1 MKRKLAIFGLCF
13 AGAELFAANMPPL
26 VLVPAAALL
35 LLLLFLS
42 IARRSRALPLVLGA
56 VAGLCW
62 FCAFSF
68 AVFRPVRALAGQ
80 TVTCMVT
87 VETDA
92 TAAYQNGQLRG
103 TLTVTGI
110 NGKSCH
116 FKMRSNGFPA
126 QEPGETFTADFTMTD
141 LPKDAY
147 RASRLS
153 RGILLQGE
161 YTGGYKTGA
170 DSCAPR
176 FALYRLRKNAS
187 ALLRRWLPRDLGGLE
202 AAMLLGDKAALP
214 DTVQDTFRAAGI
226 SHLLA
231 VSGLHLALLCG
242 LFSFGRRRR
251 FYRPLI
257 LVRAAVAVFYMLLT
271 GLPIS
276 VLRAGIVFLL
286 VLLGDWFYQ
295 PIDLLTLTGAA
306 AVLLGLQNPYAPCDI
321 GFQLSFCAVLGVQ
334 ASVALTRWEEAH
346 IPGQDAEGWQAQLR
360 RAGLTVLS
368 TVQTAAL
375 ASLATLPV
383 LVAQGLTTSGVGVL
397 ANLLT
402 VWMLQPALVLGLV
415 VLALQIVAI
424 PLAIAA
430 PLAHMASFLL
440 AVWLRIFYTLASLCA
455 ALPLARLYLPR
466 EYTLLVLVLL
476 GILALV
482 YYAARRAGSAG
493 SCRRGWFAR
502 QWPLCWVCRCRKA
515 LLPWRL

>member
-42 IARRSRALPLVLGA
+42 IVRRSRAFPLVLGA
-56 VAGLCW
+56 AAGFCW

-68 AVFRPVRALAGQ
+68 AVFRPMRALAGQ

-87 VETDA
+87 VEMDA

-126 QEPGETFTADFTMTD
+126 QEPGETFTADFTMTG

-214 DTVQDTFRAAGI
+214 DTVRDTFRAAGI

-276 VLRAGIVFLL
+276 VLRAGIGSTSPLTCSPSRVRRPFC
-286 VLLGDWFYQ
+286 WACK
-295 PIDLLTLTGAA
+295 TLTRPATSA
-306 AVLLGLQNPYAPCDI
+306 FSSLFAPCW
-321 GFQLSFCAVLGVQ
+321 A
-334 ASVALTRWEEAH
+334 
-346 IPGQDAEGWQAQLR
+346 
-360 RAGLTVLS
+360 
-368 TVQTAAL
+368 
-375 ASLATLPV
+375 
-383 LVAQGLTTSGVGVL
+383 
-397 ANLLT
+397 
-402 VWMLQPALVLGLV
+402 
-415 VLALQIVAI
+415 
-424 PLAIAA
+424 
-430 PLAHMASFLL
+430 
-440 AVWLRIFYTLASLCA
+440 
-455 ALPLARLYLPR
+455 
-466 EYTLLVLVLL
+466 
-476 GILALV
+476 
-482 YYAARRAGSAG
+482 
-493 SCRRGWFAR
+493 CRH
-502 QWPLCWVCRCRKA
+502 
-515 LLPWRL
+515 PWRLPVGKKHISPARMPRAGRPNCAAPGWPCFPLCRRRRWHRWRPCRCWSPKA

>member
-187 ALLRRWLPRDLGGLE
+187 ALLRRWLPRDLGSLE

-231 VSGLHLALLCG
+231 VSACIWRCCAGCSLL
-242 LFSFGRRRR
+242 
-251 FYRPLI
+251 
-257 LVRAAVAVFYMLLT
+257 AVAVGF
-271 GLPIS
+271 
-276 VLRAGIVFLL
+276 
-286 VLLGDWFYQ
+286 
-295 PIDLLTLTGAA
+295 
-306 AVLLGLQNPYAPCDI
+306 I
-321 GFQLSFCAVLGVQ
+321 G
-334 ASVALTRWEEAH
+334 R
-346 IPGQDAEGWQAQLR
+346 
-360 RAGLTVLS
+360 
-368 TVQTAAL
+368 
-375 ASLATLPV
+375 
-383 LVAQGLTTSGVGVL
+383 
-397 ANLLT
+397 
-402 VWMLQPALVLGLV
+402 
-415 VLALQIVAI
+415 
-424 PLAIAA
+424 
-430 PLAHMASFLL
+430 
-440 AVWLRIFYTLASLCA
+440 
-455 ALPLARLYLPR
+455 
-466 EYTLLVLVLL
+466 
-476 GILALV
+476 
-482 YYAARRAGSAG
+482 
-493 SCRRGWFAR
+493 
-502 QWPLCWVCRCRKA
+502 
-515 LLPWRL
+515 

>member
-42 IARRSRALPLVLGA
+42 IARRRALPLVLGA

-116 FKMRSNGFPA
+116 FKMCSNGFPA

-214 DTVQDTFRAAGI
+214 DTVQDTFRARASRTCWPYRACIWRCCAGC
-226 SHLLA
+226 SLLA
-231 VSGLHLALLCG
+231 VAVG
-242 LFSFGRRRR
+242 FIGR
-251 FYRPLI
+251 
-257 LVRAAVAVFYMLLT
+257 
-271 GLPIS
+271 
-276 VLRAGIVFLL
+276 
-286 VLLGDWFYQ
+286 
-295 PIDLLTLTGAA
+295 
-306 AVLLGLQNPYAPCDI
+306 
-321 GFQLSFCAVLGVQ
+321 
-334 ASVALTRWEEAH
+334 
-346 IPGQDAEGWQAQLR
+346 
-360 RAGLTVLS
+360 
-368 TVQTAAL
+368 
-375 ASLATLPV
+375 
-383 LVAQGLTTSGVGVL
+383 
-397 ANLLT
+397 
-402 VWMLQPALVLGLV
+402 
-415 VLALQIVAI
+415 
-424 PLAIAA
+424 
-430 PLAHMASFLL
+430 
-440 AVWLRIFYTLASLCA
+440 
-455 ALPLARLYLPR
+455 
-466 EYTLLVLVLL
+466 
-476 GILALV
+476 
-482 YYAARRAGSAG
+482 
-493 SCRRGWFAR
+493 
-502 QWPLCWVCRCRKA
+502 
-515 LLPWRL
+515 

>member
-1 MKRKLAIFGLCF
+1 
-13 AGAELFAANMPPL
+13 MPPL

-42 IARRSRALPLVLGA
+42 IVRRSRALPLVLGA

-62 FCAFSF
+62 FCTFSF

-214 DTVQDTFRAAGI
+214 DTVQDTFRRGGHIAPAGRIGPASGAAVRAVLFWPSPSVLLAADPCAGGGSRVLHAAHRPADLGFAGWHRLSAGAAG
-226 SHLLA
+226 
-231 VSGLHLALLCG
+231 G
-242 LFSFGRRRR
+242 
-251 FYRPLI
+251 
-257 LVRAAVAVFYMLLT
+257 
-271 GLPIS
+271 
-276 VLRAGIVFLL
+276 L
-286 VLLGDWFYQ
+286 VL
-295 PIDLLTLTGAA
+295 P
-306 AVLLGLQNPYAPCDI
+306 
-321 GFQLSFCAVLGVQ
+321 
-334 ASVALTRWEEAH
+334 AH
-346 IPGQDAEGWQAQLR
+346 
-360 RAGLTVLS
+360 
-368 TVQTAAL
+368 
-375 ASLATLPV
+375 
-383 LVAQGLTTSGVGVL
+383 
-397 ANLLT
+397 
-402 VWMLQPALVLGLV
+402 
-415 VLALQIVAI
+415 
-424 PLAIAA
+424 
-430 PLAHMASFLL
+430 
-440 AVWLRIFYTLASLCA
+440 
-455 ALPLARLYLPR
+455 
-466 EYTLLVLVLL
+466 
-476 GILALV
+476 
-482 YYAARRAGSAG
+482 
-493 SCRRGWFAR
+493 
-502 QWPLCWVCRCRKA
+502 
-515 LLPWRL
+515 